1 MINLFSFR
9 FRYHT
14 EGIYHI
20 GFTAEMILKYN
31 SIMKI

>member
-14 EGIYHI
+14 QGIYHI
-20 GFTAEMILKYN
+20 GFYGRDGIEI
-31 SIMKI
+31 